1 MQWGKAITIDGLHVL
16 NFSPSLA
23 FCREHTSEV
32 YNFIITNN
40 LCELCD
46 SLHCCQYHCCAE
58 NTLNMFEK
66 MGFRQLCFGRDFSE
80 QFSLCI
86 DRLDEHSYSQC
97 PINSILPDIKNIP
110 SETICW
116 DYTKALYWVLM
127 LFNSCLTS
135 AQYLDS
141 FRH

>member
-1 MQWGKAITIDGLHVL
+1 MSYI
-16 NFSPSLA
+16 FSPSLA

-46 SLHCCQYHCCAE
+46 SLHCCQFHCCAE

-97 PINSILPDIKNIP
+97 PINSILPDIKDIP
-110 SETICW
+110 SKTI
-116 DYTKALYWVLM
+116 
-127 LFNSCLTS
+127 
-135 AQYLDS
+135 LD
-141 FRH
+141 FIHFPAEQ